1 MNWVGNALA
10 AKTVSQTNG
19 IERVMT
25 DERSLSAEGKQMT
38 LKITLTTPSGV
49 KNQLLIYTKQ

>member
-1 MNWVGNALA
+1 
-10 AKTVSQTNG
+10 
-19 IERVMT
+19 MT